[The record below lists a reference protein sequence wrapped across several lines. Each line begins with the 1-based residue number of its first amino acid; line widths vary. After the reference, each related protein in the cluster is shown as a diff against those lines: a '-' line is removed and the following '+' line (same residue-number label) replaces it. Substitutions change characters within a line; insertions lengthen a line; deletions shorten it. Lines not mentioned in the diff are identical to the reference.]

1 MKIILSAVM
10 VIVAALAAGAKTT
23 NAVQLN
29 AGGNQMQVS
38 FYSPTIVRIQKCPL
52 QRTMP
57 TTQSEVIIMQPKDDF
72 DVSIKESNTAIRM
85 SSNVLTVI
93 INKHTGLVQYMADGK
108 KLLSE
113 KEIAFDEREEGPD
126 KGRFV
131 VTNTYQLDKDEAIYG
146 LGTVQDGK
154 LNRRGLKKIIEQTNL
169 EDFQNVIQSI
179 KGWGIYW
186 DNYSRAYFED
196 NAQGMTFRAEVGDC
210 SDYYFMYG
218 KTADGVNACMRQLS
232 GDVPMFPLWTFG
244 YWQCRERYKSSQELL
259 EVVDNYRK
267 LQVPLDGIIQDW
279 QYWGSNYLWN
289 AMDFTGETFSDGK
302 QMIDRV
308 HKQNAHIM
316 ISIWASF
323 GPYTKQYRKL
333 NEKGLLFDFETWPQ
347 SGLSHIWPPRKDY
360 PSDVKVYDAFSPVA
374 RQIYWDHL
382 KTLFNYGIDAWW
394 MDSTDPDFFNPC
406 NETYDQKGSMGSW
419 RSVRN
424 LFPLATVKG
433 VYDNQ
438 RKESDEKRVFIMTR
452 SALAGHQHYGAGLWS
467 GDVASSWD
475 MLRKQ
480 VPAGLNYTLT
490 GCPNFNTDIGGFFCN
505 SYNTK
510 GKGSAPRNP
519 QYQELYVR
527 WMQYGLFCPV
537 FRSHG
542 ADAPREIYQFGKKG
556 EPIYDAIEKTIQL
569 RYRLLPYIY
578 STAWQVTSNNESYL
592 RALHYDFADD
602 KNTWNRADEFMFGR
616 QILATPVLESQYTE
630 EKILKE
636 DAMSG
641 WDKKDAKDEA
651 VKKPVD
657 FTAEKS
663 ITKYLPK
670 GAAWYDFHSEKMYSG
685 GRDVTIPVT
694 IDRAAMFVKAGSI
707 LPLVPV
713 MQYAQEKKWD
723 NLDIVVY
730 PGANGTFTLY
740 EDEGDNYNYEKGAYT
755 TIKIT
760 WDERSRTITFG
771 KQKGHFPG
779 MLTNRK
785 FNIRMAGH
793 KTVKTVN
800 YDGQETTV
808 TIQ

>member
-85 SSNVLTVI
+85 SSDVLTVI

-452 SALAGHQHYGAGLWS
+452 SAFAGQQHYGAGLWS
-467 GDVASSWD
+467 GDVASTWD

-578 STAWQVTSNNESYL
+578 STAWQVTSNNERYL

-771 KQKGHFPG
+771 EQKGHFPG